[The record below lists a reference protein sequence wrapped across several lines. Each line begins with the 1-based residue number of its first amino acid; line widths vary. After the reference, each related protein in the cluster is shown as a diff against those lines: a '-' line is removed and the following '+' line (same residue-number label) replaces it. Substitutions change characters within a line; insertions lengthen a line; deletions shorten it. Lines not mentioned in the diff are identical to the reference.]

1 MNHWFATIR
10 LLAQIALRNLLASRQ
25 KTLIIGGIILAGTT
39 MVVVGGSLL
48 DSLENSIAQ
57 SITGSVAG
65 HLQIYSKQS
74 KDDLAIWGSMGGGD
88 AELAAMDNFTEI
100 REKLEKVPNVDK
112 VIPMGISGAL
122 VTTGNTIDLTLAT
135 LREKVT
141 KQLAGDTDEGL
152 AKEIASLKKH
162 VQNQARIIQGDMLNI
177 SQLSAEDV
185 VPQENRELVEQ
196 AVTDAWWQ
204 DFDTQPLDKLELLEN
219 RLAPQ
224 ATDADMVFL
233 RYVGTDMDSFVQ
245 NFDRVQIVDG
255 TAVPTGKR
263 GFLFGK
269 LFYEDNFKLKS
280 ARRLDKIQEAITG
293 AGRKIADDPE
303 LQRFVKSNTTQFRE
317 IILQLDPIKT
327 DLAVERLQKLLNTQ
341 EADFPKLLSS
351 YFDMNDQNFA
361 ERYKFFYDNLAPLI
375 QLYRIR
381 VGDAL
386 TIKAVTRTGFIQ
398 SINVKVY
405 GTFQFKG
412 LEKSALAGSLN
423 LMDLM
428 SFRDLYGY
436 LTAEKR
442 EEFAKMKA
450 DVGAKDVSRENAE
463 AELFG
468 SNNNIV
474 ADAQGG
480 MVELAE
486 QLQGSA
492 GDLRREDI
500 AERIY
505 SQTEIEDGVVL
516 NAAVILKDA
525 KLLAQTQKAIEAL
538 SDADKMD
545 LKVVTWQSAA
555 GMLGQ
560 FAILL
565 RVVLYVA
572 VFIIFVVGLV
582 VINNAM
588 VMATLERVR
597 EIGTLR
603 AIGAQKG
610 FVMQMLLIETLVVSL
625 IFGAL
630 GALFGGVVILGMQF
644 VGIPATSDMLYF
656 LFSGPRLHPELGSS
670 NLAAALVIVLIVSG
684 FSAYYPAYLAT
695 RVSPLQ
701 AMQSDD

>member
-1 MNHWFATIR
+1 MKHWFATLA
-10 LLAQIALRNLLASRQ
+10 LLSQIALRNLLASRQ
-25 KTLIIGGIILAGTT
+25 KTLIIGGIIFMGTA

-48 DSLENSIAQ
+48 DSLEDSIAR

-65 HLQIYSKQS
+65 HLQIYSAQS

-88 AELAAMDNFTEI
+88 AELAAMDNFTAL
-100 REKLEKVPNVDK
+100 REKLEKVPNVEK
-112 VIPMGISGAL
+112 VVPMGISGAL
-122 VTTGNTIDLTLAT
+122 VTTGNTIDLTLAN

-141 KQLAGDTDEGL
+141 RRLGGDANPQLE
-152 AKEIASLKKH
+152 KEIESLKHH
-162 VQNQARIIQGDMLNI
+162 VQNQARVIQADMQNI
-177 SQLSAEDV
+177 AELAALDALPNESMQLID
-185 VPQENRELVEQ
+185 Q

-204 DFDTQPLDKLELLEN
+204 DFDSSPLDKLEMLEN

-233 RYVGTDMDSFVQ
+233 RYVGTDMDSFVR

-280 ARRLDKIQEAITG
+280 ARRLDKINEAISG
-293 AGRKIADDPE
+293 AGRKIADDAE
-303 LQRFVKSNTTQFRE
+303 LQRFIKSNTTQLRE
-317 IILQLDPIKT
+317 IVLQLDPIKT
-327 DLAVERLQKLLNTQ
+327 EVAVKQLQQLLGAQ
-341 EADFPKLLSS
+341 EADFTKLLAT
-351 YFDMNDQNFA
+351 YFDMNDDNFA
-361 ERYKFFYDNLAPLI
+361 ARYDFFYKQLAPLL
-375 QLYRIR
+375 QLYRIG
-381 VGDAL
+381 VGDQL

-436 LTAEKR
+436 LTSEKKA
-442 EEFAKMKA
+442 EFARMKA
-450 DVGAKDVSRENAE
+450 DVGARDVSRENAE

-468 SNNNIV
+468 SGNTVV

-480 MVELAE
+480 VVELAE
-486 QLQGSA
+486 QLQGEA
-492 GDLRREDI
+492 GELRRQDI
-500 AERIY
+500 AERVY

-516 NAAVILKDA
+516 DAAIILKDA
-525 KLLAQTQKAIEAL
+525 RLLNKTKADIEAL
-538 SDADKMD
+538 STADGLG

-588 VMATLERVR
+588 VMATLERVK

-610 FVMQMLLIETLVVSL
+610 FVIQMLLIETLVVS
-625 IFGAL
+625 IVFGAL
-630 GALFGGVVILGMQF
+630 GAIMGAGLILALKAI
-644 VGIPATSDMLYF
+644 GIPATSDMLYF
-656 LFSGPRLHPELGSS
+656 LFSGPRLHPDLGSG
-670 NLAAALVIVLIVSG
+670 NLLSAFAIVLIVSG
-684 FSAYYPAYLAT
+684 FSAYYPVFLAT
-695 RVSPLQ
+695 RVSPLT
-701 AMQSDD
+701 AMQSDE